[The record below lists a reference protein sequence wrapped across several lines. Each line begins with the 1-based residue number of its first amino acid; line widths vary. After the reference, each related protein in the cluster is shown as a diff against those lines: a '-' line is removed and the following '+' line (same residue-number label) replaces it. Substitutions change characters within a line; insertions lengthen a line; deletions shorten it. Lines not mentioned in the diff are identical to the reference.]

1 MVLLFIQETHNGGWG
16 FIVRDHQGEAI
27 MAGAGRLTTVPD
39 VLSAEA
45 AACAKALQSATNFGI
60 SQVQVEVDSALLQQ
74 ALLTSSMDLVASGML
89 IRDTRVLLVPRN
101 CNSAA
106 HALASLGMSWD
117 PGESCVWTNPLPE
130 FVKSLVTRDVVES
143 LVSITRP

>member
-1 MVLLFIQETHNGGWG
+1 MCESLAIGNGLWDLLGSW
-16 FIVRDHQGEAI
+16 
-27 MAGAGRLTTVPD
+27 
-39 VLSAEA
+39 
-45 AACAKALQSATNFGI
+45 
-60 SQVQVEVDSALLQQ
+60 VQVEVDSALLQQ
-74 ALLTSSMDLVASGML
+74 ALLTSSMDLAVSGML
-89 IRDTRVLLVPRN
+89 IKDTWVLLHEHFVCDDVLLVPRN

-130 FVKSLVTRDVVES
+130 FVKSLVTCDVVES